1 MNPIITIAIQAIE
14 AVLPFAA
21 NLTTGSVQSVITLLE
36 KIIPDSVQISGR
48 DTDSEKEEKFAA
60 FLDGNVQTLVT
71 KAKTYSIQEVY
82 NNSKNACATGKF
94 TSP

>member
-36 KIIPDSVQISGR
+36 KIIPDIASFGPAVIASVQNIITALHGSGAVTAEQVATL
-48 DTDSEKEEKFAA
+48 DAMLTSAEAA
-60 FLDGNVQTLVT
+60 LDAAAAADGL
-71 KAKTYSIQEVY
+71 S
-82 NNSKNACATGKF
+82 
-94 TSP
+94 